1 MIGNKTEVAHEAILS
16 IRAIV
21 PDSATTAGL
30 LGTER
35 EGTGVRI
42 SNDGLLV
49 TIGYLVIDAE
59 EIWLTNHLGQVSQAW
74 IVAHD
79 FDIGLAILKPAAPIG
94 KHWLRAGRLD
104 EVVSGTA
111 LKATNAFNSIDCAVI
126 GKREFVG
133 RWEYVLDEA
142 LFTAPGIEDWSGS
155 ALLNE
160 RGELI
165 GIGSLATEVQAASN
179 IVMEGNMFVPFCLD
193 DDELKF
199 MRGQGR
205 ASSTPRPWMGT
216 LVQDFQGQLIVAGI
230 YKDCPAH
237 LAGVE
242 PGDIILS
249 VDGEPVKQLAQFF
262 RSVWLL
268 GEAGVVVP
276 LTIERQGAKKECK
289 LNSVDRHLF
298 QLSPTGILN

>member
-1 MIGNKTEVAHEAILS
+1 MSSSKTEIAYEAILS
-16 IRAIV
+16 IRAII
-21 PDSATTAGL
+21 PDNATTAGL

-35 EGTGVRI
+35 EGTAVRV
-42 SNDGLLV
+42 SKDGLLV

-79 FDIGLAILKPAAPIG
+79 FDVGLAILKPATPIG
-94 KHWLRAGRLD
+94 KHWLRAGCLD
-104 EVVSGTA
+104 DVIPGTA
-111 LKATNAFNSIDCAVI
+111 LQATNAFNSIDCAVI

-142 LFTAPGIEDWSGS
+142 LFTTPGIEDWSRS

-160 RGELI
+160 RGELL
-165 GIGSLATEVQAASN
+165 GIGSLATEMQAASN
-179 IVMEGNMFVPFCLD
+179 IVMEGNMFVPFCM
-193 DDELKF
+193 DDEELEF

-205 ASSTPRPWMGT
+205 ASNTPRPWMGT

-237 LAGVE
+237 IAGVE
-242 PGDIILS
+242 PGDVILS

-262 RSVWLL
+262 EVCGCL
-268 GEAGVVVP
+268 VK
-276 LTIERQGAKKECK
+276 QGWWC
-289 LNSVDRHLF
+289 R
-298 QLSPTGILN
+298 

>member
-1 MIGNKTEVAHEAILS
+1 MSGNKIETPSAAILS
-16 IRAIV
+16 IRAMV
-21 PDSATTAGL
+21 PESAATAGL

-35 EGTGVRI
+35 EGTAVRI
-42 SNDGLLV
+42 SEDGLLV
-49 TIGYLVIDAE
+49 TIGYLVVDAE
-59 EIWLTNHLGQVSQAW
+59 EVWLTNHLGEVSQAW

-79 FDIGLAILKPAAPIG
+79 FDVGLAILKPSAPIG
-94 KHWLRAGRLD
+94 NYWLRAGDLE
-104 EVVSGTA
+104 EVIPGTA
-111 LKATNAFNSIDCAVI
+111 LRASNAFNSIDCAVV

-160 RGELI
+160 HDELL

-179 IVMEGNMFVPFCLD
+179 VVMQGNMFVPFCLG
-193 DDELKF
+193 DDELTF
-199 MRGQGR
+199 MRDHGR
-205 ASSTPRPWMGT
+205 ASNSPRPWMGT

-276 LTIERQGAKKECK
+276 LTIERQGTKMKYK

-298 QLSPTGILN
+298 QLSPTRILN